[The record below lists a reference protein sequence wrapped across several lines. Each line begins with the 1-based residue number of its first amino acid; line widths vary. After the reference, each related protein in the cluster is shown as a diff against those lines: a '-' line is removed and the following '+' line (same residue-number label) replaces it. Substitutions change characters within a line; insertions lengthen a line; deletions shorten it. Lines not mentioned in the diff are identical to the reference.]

1 MNAPHRLFVITR
13 PVAYLAGALMGLGLT
28 ACAPGEI
35 LSTGPVD
42 PRSPIA
48 GDVAALAHQN
58 KAFPTFASIP
68 PEPKDVRPRKAW
80 GQSALQV
87 EAAGHKLERE
97 TADNTWTLSGTEAF
111 AAAALRQAG
120 PAISGAESTTAAT
133 EAYVR
138 EMRKRATPP
147 PPPKR

>member
-13 PVAYLAGALMGLGLT
+13 RVAYLAGPLMGLGLT
-28 ACAPGEI
+28 ACAGGNPMA
-35 LSTGPVD
+35 LGPVD

-48 GDVAALAHQN
+48 GEVAALAHQN
-58 KAFPTFASIP
+58 KAFPTFGSIP
-68 PEPKDVRPRKAW
+68 PEPKDLRPIKAW
-80 GQSALQV
+80 GQSALQI

-97 TADNTWTLSGTEAF
+97 TADNSWTLTGTEAF
-111 AAAALRQAG
+111 AGAALRQVG
-120 PAISGAESTTAAT
+120 PAASATESSTAAT

>member
-13 PVAYLAGALMGLGLT
+13 PAAYLAMALTGLGLT
-28 ACAPGEI
+28 ACAPTNI
-35 LSTGPVD
+35 FATAPVD

-68 PEPKDVRPRKAW
+68 PEPQGLRPIKAW
-80 GQSALQV
+80 GQSALQI
-87 EAAGHKLERE
+87 EAAGRKLERE
-97 TADNTWTLSGTEAF
+97 TADNTWTLTGTEDF
-111 AAAALRQAG
+111 AAAGLRQAG
-120 PAISGAESTTAAT
+120 PAIAVGESTTAAT

>member
-1 MNAPHRLFVITR
+1 
-13 PVAYLAGALMGLGLT
+13 MGLGLT
-28 ACAPGEI
+28 ACAPGNI
-35 LSTGPVD
+35 LATAPVD

-48 GDVAALAHQN
+48 GDVAALAHQS

-68 PEPKDVRPRKAW
+68 PEPKDVRPAKAW
-80 GQSALQV
+80 GQSAQQV
-87 EAAGHKLERE
+87 EASGRKLERE
-97 TADNTWTLSGTEAF
+97 TADNTWTLTGTEAF
-111 AAAALRQAG
+111 AGAALKQAG
-120 PAISGAESTTAAT
+120 PAIDGPESTTAAT

>member
-13 PVAYLAGALMGLGLT
+13 RAAYLAGPLMGLGLS
-28 ACAPGEI
+28 ACAGGNPMA
-35 LSTGPVD
+35 LGPID

-68 PEPKDVRPRKAW
+68 PEPKDVRAPAAW
-80 GQSALQV
+80 GQSAKQI
-87 EAAGHKLERE
+87 EASGRKLERE
-97 TADNTWTLSGTEAF
+97 TADNTWTLTGTEAF
-111 AAAALRQAG
+111 AGAALKQVG
-120 PAISGAESTTAAT
+120 PAPADAESTTAAT

>member
-1 MNAPHRLFVITR
+1 
-13 PVAYLAGALMGLGLT
+13 MGLGLT
-28 ACAPGEI
+28 ACAPGNI
-35 LSTGPVD
+35 LATAPVD

-68 PEPKDVRPRKAW
+68 AEPKDVRPAKAW
-80 GQSALQV
+80 GQSAQQI
-87 EAAGHKLERE
+87 EASGRKLERE
-97 TADNTWTLSGTEAF
+97 TADNTWTLTGTEAF
-111 AAAALRQAG
+111 AGAALKQAG
-120 PAISGAESTTAAT
+120 PAIDGPESTTAAT

>member
-13 PVAYLAGALMGLGLT
+13 PAVRLAGALLGLGLVS
-28 ACAPGEI
+28 CAPGNPLATAPI
-35 LSTGPVD
+35 D

-58 KAFPTFASIP
+58 KAYPTFASIP
-68 PEPKDVRPRKAW
+68 LEPKDVRAPRAW
-80 GQSALQV
+80 GQSAQQIEV
-87 EAAGHKLERE
+87 AGNKLVRE
-97 TADNTWTLSGTEAF
+97 TADNTWTLNGTEAF
-111 AAAALRQAG
+111 AAAGLKQAG
-120 PAISGAESTTAAT
+120 PPIAGPESTTAAT

-138 EMRKRATPP
+138 EMRRRATPP

>member
-13 PVAYLAGALMGLGLT
+13 PAAYLAGALMGLGLT
-28 ACAPGEI
+28 ACAPGNI
-35 LSTGPVD
+35 LATGPVD

-58 KAFPTFASIP
+58 KAFPTFESIP
-68 PEPKDVRPRKAW
+68 PEPKDVRPTKAW
-80 GQSALQV
+80 GQSALQI
-87 EAAGHKLERE
+87 EAAGHQLERE
-97 TADNTWTLSGTEAF
+97 TADNTWTLTGTEAF
-111 AAAALRQAG
+111 AGAALKQAG
-120 PAISGAESTTAAT
+120 PAISSPESTTAAT
-133 EAYVR
+133 KAYVR